1 MNDTDMLLP
10 FVRAASASG
19 VADDFAVEL
28 LRQQGWSQ
36 RRALQA
42 YAMLYAERLGMT
54 IPARGGRF
62 EYARDAFTYLL
73 TFISLAAWTTAVGSV
88 FYELIDR
95 WFPNGLANAYAQQSL
110 QSMLHFQ
117 LATIIVAFPVYIAAN
132 FFIRRGLVA
141 HPEAADSGVR
151 KWLTSVAL
159 VITAI
164 IALCDG
170 IAFLNAF
177 LAGDLSVRFA
187 LQALVLFVISG
198 GVFSYYATAM
208 RGAKSDA

>member
-1 MNDTDMLLP
+1 MNDTDPLLP
-10 FVRAASASG
+10 FVRTASASG
-19 VADDFAVEL
+19 IADDFAVEL

-42 YAMLYAERLGMT
+42 YATLYAERLGLT

-73 TFISLAAWTTAVGSV
+73 TFISLAAWTCAVGRV

-95 WFPNGLANAYAQQSL
+95 WFPNGLATPYAQQNLMST
-110 QSMLHFQ
+110 LHFE
-117 LATIIVAFPVYIAAN
+117 LATIIVAFPVYVAAN
-132 FFIRRGLVA
+132 IIISRGLAA

-151 KWLTSVAL
+151 KWLTSIAL
-159 VITAI
+159 VIAAL
-164 IALCDG
+164 IALGDG

-177 LAGDLSVRFA
+177 LAGDLTVR
-187 LQALVLFVISG
+187 LGLRSLVLFVISG
-198 GVFSYYATAM
+198 SVFAYYSTAM
-208 RGAKSDA
+208 RGANSDA